1 MSNIIE
7 TESNAS
13 LSEAVYEELK
23 RRISGGMYEPGE
35 KLVTKEI
42 AEDFGVSRTPVIVAV
57 NRLAAEGIATAVP
70 QQGVFVKKFSVREL
84 HDILVIRRMI
94 ELYSIGPVIRTMQ
107 FDRQAAKKLTE
118 VSAELYQIDVN
129 DYVRAFEIENAF
141 HSMIIHMTGNAELEK
156 VFASEHCL
164 DVTRQVYQIAGMG
177 ISDVEIGRSEHK
189 KLVELMEAG
198 DEEGARAVMEI
209 HTNRPIELLNW
220 LITTGR
226 MDR

>member
-1 MSNIIE
+1 MNLIE
-7 TESNAS
+7 NDNNAS

-57 NRLAAEGIATAVP
+57 NRLAAEGIATAIP

-94 ELYSIGPVIRTMQ
+94 ELYAIGPVMKTMQ
-107 FDRQAAKKLTE
+107 FDRTAAKRLME
-118 VSAELYQIDVN
+118 VGAELYEIDPN
-129 DYVRAFEIENAF
+129 DCIKAFEIENAF
-141 HSMIIHMTGNAELEK
+141 HSLIIHMAGNAELEK
-156 VFASEHCL
+156 VFAQEHCL

-189 KLVELMEAG
+189 QLVEHLEAG
-198 DEEGARAVMEI
+198 NEAAARAVMEM
-209 HTNRPIELLNW
+209 HMNRPIDLLNW

-226 MDR
+226 MER